1 MHAVLRPL
9 LIYVMLVLVFR
20 LTGKRSIGEITTFDF
35 LLLLVISEAVSSALL
50 ADDASITGAA
60 IAVMTLIGLDVALSL
75 AKNRWPT
82 LDRLLEDVPVVLYHD
97 GKLVKERMSKERIA
111 EDDILEAAREL
122 HGLER
127 FDQIEKAVLE
137 RRGYITIVPKSP

>member
-50 ADDASITGAA
+50 ADDSSITGAA

-97 GKLVKERMSKERIA
+97 GKLVKERMAKERIA